1 MTDNSQLPDDQLP
14 DELPPLSW
22 TLTQEQIDAYA
33 AVAGADDPIH
43 VDPEFAK
50 QGPLGGTIGQGFLLF
65 AVMAEQISRGL
76 KHPESW
82 LSNGALDVRFRAPAR
97 PGDRLTMRA
106 VRAGNNEDTDDGV
119 ATYDV
124 WCEGPD
130 GQHLIAGTTD
140 IPLAA
145 FATDRVCH

>member
-1 MTDNSQLPDDQLP
+1 MTAGVATPR
-14 DELPPLSW
+14 ELPPLSW

-33 AVAGADDPIH
+33 EVAGASDPIH

-50 QGPLGGTIGQGFLLF
+50 GTPLGGTIGQGFLLF

-76 KHPESW
+76 DRPEPW
-82 LSNGALDVRFRAPAR
+82 LSDGVLDVRFRAPAR

-106 VRAGNNEDTDDGV
+106 VRAGRRRESDGEAV
-119 ATYDV
+119 TYEV

-130 GQHLIAGTTD
+130 GRRLIDGTAD
-140 IPLAA
+140 IPLKA
-145 FATDRVCH
+145 FD